1 MARQRNTILILGE
14 GPTEF
19 YYFKSLGDVF
29 RGLTV
34 KPDYPKHTNLNE
46 LKGKIAEGIREGY
59 SHIFC
64 VVDMDT
70 KCNDAERKQYQQLKD
85 RYAKPVDKPSKGI
98 HCEVRFFETHRCT
111 ELFFLYYFCYTS
123 KGFINQ
129 DSLIKEINQHCKY
142 EKSTRF
148 FRECGGLHPHFER
161 SGGSLLSAIRNAN
174 QSVAERNA
182 TNRAY
187 TYSEL
192 GSMIEAIKE
201 ARSDI

>member
-46 LKGKIAEGIREGY
+46 LKAKIAEGIREGY

-111 ELFFLYYFCYTS
+111 ELFFLYYFFT
-123 KGFINQ
+123 F
-129 DSLIKEINQHCKY
+129 
-142 EKSTRF
+142 
-148 FRECGGLHPHFER
+148 
-161 SGGSLLSAIRNAN
+161 
-174 QSVAERNA
+174 
-182 TNRAY
+182 
-187 TYSEL
+187 
-192 GSMIEAIKE
+192 
-201 ARSDI
+201 